1 MLTNVM
7 NEIPKHHVII
17 ECGDFSAHLGEDT
30 VRHTFHKQTNKNG
43 KLLLEHATECDL
55 HITNTLFGKK
65 KGKQWT
71 FISDMN
77 GSKSQIDYIL
87 INKKWRNSVHNV

>member
-17 ECGDFSAHLGEDT
+17 ECRDFSAHLGEDT

-55 HITNTLFGKK
+55 HITNTLFEKK
-65 KGKQWT
+65 ERKAMDIYFGHE
-71 FISDMN
+71 
-77 GSKSQIDYIL
+77 
-87 INKKWRNSVHNV
+87 R